1 MLISCSMHNLI
12 EDIICNFTPEE
23 VREFKYFLGGN
34 NNIKND
40 REDIKLVDAIRNEKT
55 EEYAN
60 SNAYHQTRKRLKK
73 QLELFV
79 QNLNVKQDPVSEIIN
94 MMEVA
99 RFFFRKNLHGQAWHY
114 LNMAEEMARDA
125 DDYKLLDFIH
135 DTQIGFT
142 SATWADSA
150 PLVSVPELL
159 YKRDTNL
166 EFAHKDAGANAA
178 FILMLHEIRNLFAKE
193 VYANIDDVMD
203 AALEKYKLNDK
214 LLEAPKIYCKIVN
227 MVCRA
232 IREKKDYETLKK
244 YALANYQL
252 LKRRKML
259 DKIPQE
265 FVMDLT
271 RSVYLASIR
280 TGDFKKADV
289 FQKLYDQ
296 NKEHFR
302 ANPEKYI
309 FFDFRSGIMAADLLM
324 FTGKLKEAENLFSTL
339 LRKYSFE
346 IRNTIIYFLLRIN
359 LLALYFKLEDY
370 EKCISIYSGLIQ
382 QYQKQVLKE
391 EGLGMEML
399 LFTEI
404 YGIIFY
410 YEINDMEYA
419 LHLINRIKR
428 KYAATLKEESLYR
441 EALFLKIIERMVKG
455 NMPAA
460 RLEKEGTYF
469 LSLKKYIRGDKEY
482 ISLNAWLE
490 SKITGQSY
498 YHCFMNPGR

>member
-1 MLISCSMHNLI
+1 MHNLI

-34 NNIKND
+34 NNIKSE
-40 REDIKLVDAIRNEKT
+40 REDIKLVDAIRNGKT

-60 SNAYHQTRKRLKK
+60 NNAYHQTRKRLKK

-94 MMEVA
+94 LMEVA
-99 RFFFRKNLHGQAWHY
+99 RFFFRKSLHEQAWYY
-114 LNMAEEMARDA
+114 LNQAEYMAREA

-142 SATWADSA
+142 SATWAYSA

-159 YKRDTNL
+159 HKRDTNL

-193 VYANIDDVMD
+193 VYANIDDVME
-203 AALEKYKLNDK
+203 AALAKYKLNDK

-232 IREKKDYETLKK
+232 IREKKDYDNLKK
-244 YALANYQL
+244 YSLANYEL

-259 DKIPQE
+259 DKIPAE

-271 RSVYLASIR
+271 RSVYMASIR
-280 TGDFKKADV
+280 TGDYKRSHQ
-289 FQKLYDQ
+289 FQQLYDIS
-296 NKEHFR
+296 KEKFKP
-302 ANPEKYI
+302 NPEKYVY
-309 FFDFRSGIMAADLLM
+309 FDFRSGIMAADLLM
-324 FTGKLKEAENLFSTL
+324 FTGKLKEAEQLFSTL
-339 LRKYSFE
+339 LSKYSYE
-346 IRNTIIYFLLRIN
+346 IKNPIIYFLLRIN
-359 LLALYFKLEDY
+359 LLALYFKLGDY
-370 EKCISIYSGLIQ
+370 KKCTSIYSGLIQ
-382 QYQKQVLKE
+382 KYQKQVLKE

-404 YGIIFY
+404 YGVIFY
-410 YEINDMEYA
+410 YEVNDREYA
-419 LHLINRIKR
+419 YHLLSKIKR
-428 KYAATLKEESLYR
+428 KYSAMLKDESLHR
-441 EALFLKIIERMVKG
+441 EALFLKIIERMIKG
-455 NMPAA
+455 NMPAK
-460 RLEKEGTYF
+460 RLNKEGDHFIRIRKY
-469 LSLKKYIRGDKEY
+469 LKGDKEY

-490 SKITGQSY
+490 SKMTGESY
-498 YHCFMNPGR
+498 YHCFLNPKEA